1 MKIVNVNLP
10 VLADSREDSAGVRGP
25 GDVAHPAV
33 QVESHQ
39 RLSAV
44 IYYRKLLYDGSV
56 SKHRLQNI

>member
-25 GDVAHPAV
+25 GDVTHPAV

-44 IYYRKLLYDGSV
+44 IYYYRKLLYV
-56 SKHRLQNI
+56 WECL